1 MKAIQLNVPNHLEVV
16 ESVWRVDLDQRK
28 AKIGYYRLPDNYS
41 EIIIVLKGEIT
52 RSVIGT
58 RQSSQLEERQA
69 YLAPVRSKGTIIQAN
84 DDATFILVKIAPQF
98 QHLLLGRRQFETRN
112 GLLKLDSWEWSTNLQ
127 EHFIPSTKLVIQD
140 LEAFM
145 QKKMDQHAKI
155 DPVVDA
161 SIALIRHVR
170 GDIRVKELNEELG
183 VCKSTLEEKFNRN
196 LGLSPKEFCKIE
208 KINQFLD
215 NYQIHK
221 DEMTLTQLTFK
232 SGYYDQSHL
241 IKEFRYFVDL
251 SPRKYLKEVNKLQL
265 ESIPQTARILEGLR
279 PAGFVAQTA

>member
-1 MKAIQLNVPNHLEVV
+1 MEMV
-16 ESVWRVDLDQRK
+16 ESVWRVDLDIRK
-28 AKIGYYRLPDNYS
+28 AKHGYYCLPDNFS
-41 EIIIVLKGEIT
+41 EIIIVLKGEIQ

-58 RQSSQLEERQA
+58 RQTTVLQGRKV
-69 YLAPVRSKGTIIQAN
+69 YLAPIRSKGTILQAN
-84 DDATFILVKIAPQF
+84 EDVTFILVKIAPQF
-98 QHLLLGRRQFETRN
+98 QHLILGKRQFETRN
-112 GLLKLDSWEWSTNLQ
+112 GLVKLETGAWLRELDNFPMPGTKKVLQELDSYLQ
-127 EHFIPSTKLVIQD
+127 NKADHQI
-140 LEAFM
+140 
-145 QKKMDQHAKI
+145 KK
-155 DPVVDA
+155 DPVVEA
-161 SIALIRHVR
+161 SITLIRHVR

-183 VCKSTLEEKFNRN
+183 VCKSTLEEKFNRT

-215 NYQIHK
+215 NYELHK
-221 DEMTLTQLTFK
+221 EEMTLTQLTFK

-265 ESIPQTARILEGLR
+265 EATPQTARILEGLR

>member
-1 MKAIQLNVPNHLEVV
+1 MKAIQLTVPNHLEMV
-16 ESVWRVDLDQRK
+16 ESVWRVDLDLRK
-28 AKIGYYRLPDNYS
+28 AKLGYYRLPDNYS
-41 EIIIVLKGEIT
+41 EIIIVLKGEIH

-58 RQSSQLEERQA
+58 RQTSILEERQA
-69 YLAPVRSKGTIIQAN
+69 YLAPVRSKGTILKAN
-84 DDATFILVKIAPQF
+84 EDVTFIIVKIAPQF
-98 QHLLLGRRQFETRN
+98 QNVILGRRQFETRN
-112 GLLKLDSWEWSTNLQ
+112 GLLKLEAGEWSKDFRSERIAN
-127 EHFIPSTKLVIQD
+127 TKQVIQD
-140 LEAFM
+140 LELFM
-145 QKKMDQHAKI
+145 QKKMDHQVKI

-215 NYQIHK
+215 NYELHK

-241 IKEFRYFVDL
+241 IKEFRYFVDM

-265 ESIPQTARILEGLR
+265 ESAPQTARILEGLR

>member
-1 MKAIQLNVPNHLEVV
+1 MAQH
-16 ESVWRVDLDQRK
+16 
-28 AKIGYYRLPDNYS
+28 
-41 EIIIVLKGEIT
+41 
-52 RSVIGT
+52 
-58 RQSSQLEERQA
+58 
-69 YLAPVRSKGTIIQAN
+69 
-84 DDATFILVKIAPQF
+84 VK
-98 QHLLLGRRQFETRN
+98 T
-112 GLLKLDSWEWSTNLQ
+112 
-127 EHFIPSTKLVIQD
+127 
-140 LEAFM
+140 
-145 QKKMDQHAKI
+145 
-155 DPVVDA
+155 DPVVEA

-215 NYQIHK
+215 NYQQHK

-265 ESIPQTARILEGLR
+265 ESIPQTTRILEGLR